1 VTGLKRPGG
10 LDESQDLSDMPEPG
24 AYEWRWF
31 TECNMCGAGVAG
43 ARSLGRRL
51 NQRQGLRPAHVPGAP
66 IATIHRCTECG
77 LVFANPMPV
86 PAEIGSHYGIPP
98 AAYWG
103 ETDLAAA
110 KDYFSDQIVQFR
122 RLYPRSER
130 LTALDI
136 GAGVGKAMVSLE
148 AAGFAAYGLEPSAN
162 FHEYAISQTG
172 IPHDR
177 LSLGRIED
185 AEFAAEQFDLVTF
198 GAVLEHLPDPA
209 AAILSALCWTRTG
222 GLIHVEVP
230 SSDWLM
236 ARLVDFTYRMQRLD
250 FTCHLSPLH
259 IPFHL
264 FEFTPASFERH
275 AARTGYEVAL
285 CRRHVAQT
293 YAPRWADAG
302 LRRLMDLTQT
312 GMQLEMWLRKSR
324 PIEARSHR

>member
-1 VTGLKRPGG
+1 M
-10 LDESQDLSDMPEPG
+10 SEPG
-24 AYEWRWF
+24 AYEWRRF
-31 TECNMCGAGVAG
+31 SECNMCGAGVTR

-51 NQRQGLRPAHVPGAP
+51 NQRQGLRPAHIVGGPV
-66 IATIHRCTECG
+66 ATIHRCAECG

-86 PAEIGSHYGIPP
+86 PVEIDSHYGISP

-103 ETDLAAA
+103 EADLASANG
-110 KDYFSDQIVQFR
+110 YFADQIDQFR

-136 GAGVGKAMVSLE
+136 GAGVGKAMISLE

-162 FHEYAISQTG
+162 FHDYAISQTG
-172 IPHDR
+172 IVPER
-177 LSLGRIED
+177 LLLGRIED
-185 AEFAAEQFDLVTF
+185 AEFAAERFDLVTF

-209 AAILSALCWTRTG
+209 AAILRALAWTRTG
-222 GLIHVEVP
+222 GLIHIEVP

-236 ARLVDFTYRMQRLD
+236 ARLVDFAYRVQGLD

-275 AARTGYEVAL
+275 AARAGYEVAL

-302 LRRLMDLTQT
+302 LRRLMDRTKT
-312 GMQLEMWLRKSR
+312 GMQLEMWLRKPTR
-324 PIEARSHR
+324 